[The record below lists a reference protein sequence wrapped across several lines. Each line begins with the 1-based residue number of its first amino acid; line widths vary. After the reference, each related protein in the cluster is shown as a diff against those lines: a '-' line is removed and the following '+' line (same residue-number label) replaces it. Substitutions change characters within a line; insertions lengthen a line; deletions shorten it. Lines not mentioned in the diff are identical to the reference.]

1 MFDRRQDRNMRRVI
15 FLSVEGTK
23 TEVEYFGYI
32 NKYKTSLGVESV
44 VEIHVLKR
52 DDTKSSPEQVL
63 DLLDEYMSLRTT
75 SKLKDELQKL
85 ELNSYDVDFI
95 R

>member
-32 NKYKTSLGVESV
+32 KNSIDFSV
-44 VEIHVLKR
+44 SFYNYHEPSIYPCL
-52 DDTKSSPEQVL
+52 
-63 DLLDEYMSLRTT
+63 
-75 SKLKDELQKL
+75 
-85 ELNSYDVDFI
+85 
-95 R
+95 